1 MDAALLGFEELPLED
16 DTISSIP
23 RKLVPWLNWNEWLS
37 VRDALFSHSSQSLSF
52 ALKRISSWRSRGSL
66 PDVIDVTATIV
77 EIQHMD
83 PFFRE
88 DQLDDG
94 SVSEEILI
102 NLYTMAIVRLVNVT
116 VEKTRTKE
124 STSISEGADKIGI
137 PRMLVDVRHEGSHR
151 ELPSL
156 KVARSASVKALDW
169 LKSYYWEPQSKAI
182 PFQGKGNAD
191 VKKEIKST
199 IRKLAICV
207 SGSPQ
212 SSTLLKGKR
221 VKHVGLPFGRNKLLS
236 VVVGKSQ
243 TSHLG
248 VPKKQTMR
256 ILKSVIRLY
265 SSFSSEIVPVLLD
278 YLLKTL
284 SSSEFKKN
292 VDDASVGPTIEN
304 VLADWK
310 PVILKLHNK
319 EPELHLNLL
328 KEVLHKIESQEDMT
342 CEEDNSSQGF
352 HQSAYLTSLFAW
364 LVRIHDKETSVA
376 NMPKRV
382 LHELVRKCLLIS
394 RLCNKEVM
402 DSALHLAKLMDDKS
416 LLKKVQL
423 LSGLA
428 LSNIVDNADDKN
440 SSLTSMNVYQFEES
454 LREAN
459 KKLELVKQ
467 QITRNKQSSEMNCE
481 TEETQVWTLAKSWNP
496 CPIGMLPHYVGSSGC
511 LPVLDVID
519 NETVHDVIDNEEHN
533 QVSAGKGNWKLIK
546 HGAKRD
552 ALSDIQ
558 LLDNSTPK
566 KMRETEELGELNSE
580 SPMEEDGLPKE
591 EGKGYLIVGGI
602 WKKVTEEELLA
613 IQSSVRIL
621 V

>member
-1 MDAALLGFEELPLED
+1 MEAALLGFEEVPLED
-16 DTISSIP
+16 DTNSSSS

-37 VRDALFSHSSQSLSF
+37 
-52 ALKRISSWRSRGSL
+52 ISSWRSRGSL
-66 PDVIDVTATIV
+66 PDAIDVTATIV

-83 PFFRE
+83 PFFRQ

-102 NLYTMAIVRLVNVT
+102 NLYTMAIVRLVNIT

-124 STSISEGADKIGI
+124 RASISEGAVNIGI
-137 PRMLVDVRHEGSHR
+137 PRMLVDVRHEGSHH

-191 VKKEIKST
+191 VKKKIKST
-199 IRKLAICV
+199 IRELAICVKV

-243 TSHLG
+243 TSHHR
-248 VPKKQTMR
+248 VPKKQITR
-256 ILKSVIRLY
+256 ILKSVIQLY
-265 SSFSSEIVPVLLD
+265 SSFSSEIVSVLLD

-310 PVILKLHNK
+310 PVILKLCNK
-319 EPELHLNLL
+319 KPELLLNLL
-328 KEVLHKIESQEDMT
+328 KEVLHKIEAQEDMK

-352 HQSAYLTSLFAW
+352 HQNNSSQGLHQSAYLSSLFAW

-376 NMPKRV
+376 NMPKRI

-394 RLCNKEVM
+394 RLCNKEIM

-428 LSNIVDNADDKN
+428 LSNIVDNADDQN
-440 SSLTSMNVYQFEES
+440 SSLTSINVSQFEES
-454 LREAN
+454 LREDEGN
-459 KKLELVKQ
+459 RTTWRIKQ
-467 QITRNKQSSEMNCE
+467 
-481 TEETQVWTLAKSWNP
+481 
-496 CPIGMLPHYVGSSGC
+496 
-511 LPVLDVID
+511 
-519 NETVHDVIDNEEHN
+519 
-533 QVSAGKGNWKLIK
+533 
-546 HGAKRD
+546 
-552 ALSDIQ
+552 
-558 LLDNSTPK
+558 
-566 KMRETEELGELNSE
+566 
-580 SPMEEDGLPKE
+580 
-591 EGKGYLIVGGI
+591 
-602 WKKVTEEELLA
+602 
-613 IQSSVRIL
+613 RISNGRG
-621 V
+621 

>member
-1 MDAALLGFEELPLED
+1 MEAEFLGFEEVPALED
-16 DTISSIP
+16 DEQ
-23 RKLVPWLNWNEWLS
+23 RKLVPWLDWNEWLS

-66 PDVIDVTATIV
+66 PAAIDVTATIV
-77 EIQHMD
+77 EIQNMD
-83 PFFRE
+83 PFFRQ
-88 DQLDDG
+88 DKLDDG
-94 SVSEEILI
+94 SVSEEILS
-102 NLYTMAIVRLVNVT
+102 NLYTMAIVRLVNAT
-116 VEKTRTKE
+116 VEKIGTKE
-124 STSISEGADKIGI
+124 QGSINVRADKICI
-137 PRMLVDVRHEGSHR
+137 PRMLIDVRHEGSHR

-156 KVARSASVKALDW
+156 NVARSASVKALDW
-169 LKSYYWEPQSKAI
+169 LKSYYWEPQSEAI

-207 SGSPQ
+207 KVSGSPQ
-212 SSTLLKGKR
+212 SSTLLKGK
-221 VKHVGLPFGRNKLLS
+221 L
-236 VVVGKSQ
+236 
-243 TSHLG
+243 
-248 VPKKQTMR
+248 PKKQIKR
-256 ILKSVIRLY
+256 ILKSVIRLH
-265 SSFSSEIVPVLLD
+265 SSFSSETVSVLLD

-310 PVILKLHNK
+310 PVILKLYNK

-328 KEVLHKIESQEDMT
+328 KEVLHKIEAQEDMK

-352 HQSAYLTSLFAW
+352 YQSAYLSSLFAW
-364 LVRIHDKETSVA
+364 LVRIHDKKTSVA

-382 LHELVRKCLLIS
+382 MHELVRKCILIS
-394 RLCNKEVM
+394 RLCNKQIM

-428 LSNIVDNADDKN
+428 LSNIVDNADDQN
-440 SSLTSMNVYQFEES
+440 SSLTSTNVSQFEES

-496 CPIGMLPHYVGSSGC
+496 CPIGMLPHFIGSSGC

-519 NETVHDVIDNEEHN
+519 NETVLDVIDNEEHN
-533 QVSAGKGNWKLIK
+533 QVPASKGNWKLIK

-552 ALSDIQ
+552 APSDIQ
-558 LLDNSTPK
+558 LLDNSTAK
-566 KMRETEELGELNSE
+566 KMRETEEPGELNSE
-580 SPMEEDGLPKE
+580 TPTEEDELPTE

-621 V
+621 I

>member
-1 MDAALLGFEELPLED
+1 MEAELLGFEEVPALED
-16 DTISSIP
+16 DEQ
-23 RKLVPWLNWNEWLS
+23 RKLVPWLDWNEWLS

-66 PDVIDVTATIV
+66 PAAIDVTATIV
-77 EIQHMD
+77 EIQNMD
-83 PFFRE
+83 PFFRQ
-88 DQLDDG
+88 DKLDDG
-94 SVSEEILI
+94 SVSEEILS
-102 NLYTMAIVRLVNVT
+102 NLYTMAIVRLVNAT
-116 VEKTRTKE
+116 VEKIGTKE
-124 STSISEGADKIGI
+124 QGSINVRADKICI
-137 PRMLVDVRHEGSHR
+137 PRMLIDVRHEGSHR

-156 KVARSASVKALDW
+156 NVARSASVKALDW
-169 LKSYYWEPQSKAI
+169 LKSYYWEPQSEAI
-182 PFQGKGNAD
+182 PFQ
-191 VKKEIKST
+191 
-199 IRKLAICV
+199 
-207 SGSPQ
+207 
-212 SSTLLKGKR
+212 
-221 VKHVGLPFGRNKLLS
+221 
-236 VVVGKSQ
+236 
-243 TSHLG
+243 
-248 VPKKQTMR
+248 VPKKQIKR
-256 ILKSVIRLY
+256 ILKSVIRLH
-265 SSFSSEIVPVLLD
+265 SSFSSETVSVLLD

-310 PVILKLHNK
+310 PVILKLYNK

-328 KEVLHKIESQEDMT
+328 KEVLHKIEAQEDMK

-352 HQSAYLTSLFAW
+352 YQSAYLSSLFAW
-364 LVRIHDKETSVA
+364 LVRIHDKKTSVA

-382 LHELVRKCLLIS
+382 MHELVRKCILIS
-394 RLCNKEVM
+394 RLCNKQIM

-428 LSNIVDNADDKN
+428 LSNIVDNADNQN
-440 SSLTSMNVYQFEES
+440 SSLTSTNVSQFEES

-496 CPIGMLPHYVGSSGC
+496 CPIGMLPHFIGSSGC

-519 NETVHDVIDNEEHN
+519 NETVLDVIDNEEHN
-533 QVSAGKGNWKLIK
+533 QVPASKGNWKLIK

-552 ALSDIQ
+552 APSDIQ
-558 LLDNSTPK
+558 LLDNSTAK
-566 KMRETEELGELNSE
+566 KMRETEEPGELNSE
-580 SPMEEDGLPKE
+580 TPTEEDELPTE

-621 V
+621 I